1 MKKFIILGLVLVC
14 VVSCNEVSKD
24 KKSDDTPKFI
34 KGNKIDFS
42 LNSYGVVGSS
52 YLSVYS
58 EIYSQTEHR
67 THSLT
72 ATVSI
77 RNTNKTDT
85 IILDTADYYSSK
97 GKLIR
102 SYLKEPIYLEPLE
115 TIDIVVSQED
125 REGGTGANFIFDWK
139 TKENSSDPLFEGV
152 MISTYGQQGLSFTTL
167 GVKL

>member
-1 MKKFIILGLVLVC
+1 MKKFIVLGFVLAHI
-14 VVSCNEVSKD
+14 VSCNNVSKNEKLED
-24 KKSDDTPKFI
+24 KPRFI
-34 KGNKIDFS
+34 EGKNINFS
-42 LNSYGVVGSS
+42 LNEYIIKESS
-52 YLSVYS
+52 YLSIYS

-139 TKENSSDPLFEGV
+139 TKENSSDPLSEGI

>member
-1 MKKFIILGLVLVC
+1 MKKIIVLGFVLAHI
-14 VVSCNEVSKD
+14 VSCNNVSKNEKLVD
-24 KKSDDTPKFI
+24 KPRFI
-34 KGNKIDFS
+34 EGKNINFS
-42 LNSYGVVGSS
+42 LNEYIIKESS
-52 YLSVYS
+52 YLSIYS